1 MRCGGPPCG
10 ASNSRHVNCDVRAPH
25 LSCSFRY
32 LRVTSWNGSYIV
44 SCSAPCGEETNTPEV
59 TGAREVTVNGRSS
72 PRATEPR
79 RCRCRQRPP
88 RPNSAQS
95 RKARPPRLCSTLV
108 ARAAVA
114 PTRLTPH
121 TLPPL
126 RVARLSQLPWRP
138 LARRPPP
145 AARPSRPLP
154 PRSQPVCTA
163 TCLSVTGGS
172 PRGAREVALCK
183 APARPLTRL
192 TTHPIDPMP
201 YLHRPFLPLQPLGE
215 TTGRG

>member
-1 MRCGGPPCG
+1 MQCGGPPCG

-32 LRVTSWNGSYIV
+32 LRVASWNGSYIV

-114 PTRLTPH
+114 PARLTPH
-121 TLPPL
+121 SFPSASPGSLNSRGAPSP
-126 RVARLSQLPWRP
+126 A
-138 LARRPPP
+138 ARRPPLSPPPPP
-145 AARPSRPLP
+145 ARNLSALQPACPSREARRVVPGRWLSAKR
-154 PRSQPVCTA
+154 PRA
-163 TCLSVTGGS
+163 RS
-172 PRGAREVALCK
+172 PAC
-183 APARPLTRL
+183 PLTLL
-192 TTHPIDPMP
+192 TPCLTCTDLSPHFNP
-201 YLHRPFLPLQPLGE
+201 
-215 TTGRG
+215 

>member
-1 MRCGGPPCG
+1 MQCGGPPCG

-44 SCSAPCGEETNTPEV
+44 SCSTPCGEETNTPEV

-72 PRATEPR
+72 PSRLRTAPLSVSSTSSSAQLGAVSKGAPASAVLHPSCARGGRASTPHATHAPS
-79 RCRCRQRPP
+79 PP
-88 RPNSAQS
+88 RA
-95 RKARPPRLCSTLV
+95 
-108 ARAAVA
+108 
-114 PTRLTPH
+114 
-121 TLPPL
+121 
-126 RVARLSQLPWRP
+126 VARLSQLPWRP

-145 AARPSRPLP
+145 APLAPSPPL
-154 PRSQPVCTA
+154 A
-163 TCLSVTGGS
+163 TCLHCNLPVRHG
-172 PRGAREVALCK
+172 RLAAWCQREVALCK

-201 YLHRPFLPLQPLGE
+201 YLHRPFPPLQPLGE

>member
-1 MRCGGPPCG
+1 MMRCGGPPCG

-121 TLPPL
+121 TLLPL

-145 AARPSRPLP
+145 APLAPSPLARNLSALQPACPSREARRVVPGRWLCAKR
-154 PRSQPVCTA
+154 PRA
-163 TCLSVTGGS
+163 RS
-172 PRGAREVALCK
+172 PA
-183 APARPLTRL
+183 
-192 TTHPIDPMP
+192 
-201 YLHRPFLPLQPLGE
+201 
-215 TTGRG
+215 

>member
-72 PRATEPR
+72 PSRLRTAPLSVSSTSSSAQLGAVSKGAPASAVLHPSCARGGRANTPHATHAPSPPR
-79 RCRCRQRPP
+79 RP
-88 RPNSAQS
+88 A
-95 RKARPPRLCSTLV
+95 LSTP
-108 ARAAVA
+108 VA
-114 PTRLTPH
+114 PP
-121 TLPPL
+121 
-126 RVARLSQLPWRP
+126 
-138 LARRPPP
+138 RPPP

>member
-1 MRCGGPPCG
+1 MQCGGPPCG

-25 LSCSFRY
+25 LSGRFRY
-32 LRVTSWNGSYIV
+32 LRVASWNGSYIV

-108 ARAAVA
+108 ARGCRTSTSHATRMHPVPTTSTDSLNPRGA
-114 PTRLTPH
+114 PS
-121 TLPPL
+121 PL
-126 RVARLSQLPWRP
+126 S
-138 LARRPPP
+138 PP
-145 AARPSRPLP
+145 AACLPCETCDFVYTRRHGWSR
-154 PRSQPVCTA
+154 
-163 TCLSVTGGS
+163 G
-172 PRGAREVALCK
+172 
-183 APARPLTRL
+183 
-192 TTHPIDPMP
+192 
-201 YLHRPFLPLQPLGE
+201 
-215 TTGRG
+215 

>member
-1 MRCGGPPCG
+1 MQCGGPPCG

-32 LRVTSWNGSYIV
+32 LRVASWNGSYIV

-95 RKARPPRLCSTLV
+95 RKARPPRLCSTSC
-108 ARAAVA
+108 ARGGRASTPHATHAPSPPRRPALSTPVA
-114 PTRLTPH
+114 PP
-121 TLPPL
+121 
-126 RVARLSQLPWRP
+126 
-138 LARRPPP
+138 RPPP

-172 PRGAREVALCK
+172 PRGAREVAQCK

-201 YLHRPFLPLQPLGE
+201 YLHRPFPPLQPLGE

>member
-1 MRCGGPPCG
+1 MQCGGPPCG

-32 LRVTSWNGSYIV
+32 LRVASWNGSYIV

-114 PTRLTPH
+114 PARLTPH
-121 TLPPL
+121 SFPSASPGSLNSRGAPSP
-126 RVARLSQLPWRP
+126 A
-138 LARRPPP
+138 ARRPPLSP
-145 AARPSRPLP
+145 PPPPL
-154 PRSQPVCTA
+154 A
-163 TCLSVTGGS
+163 TCLHCNLPVRHGRLAAWCQGGGS
-172 PRGAREVALCK
+172 VQSAR
-183 APARPLTRL
+183 APA
-192 TTHPIDPMP
+192 HPPAHSP
-201 YLHRPFLPLQPLGE
+201 Y
-215 TTGRG
+215 

>member
-1 MRCGGPPCG
+1 MQCGGPPCG

-25 LSCSFRY
+25 LSGRFRY
-32 LRVTSWNGSYIV
+32 LRVASWNGSYIV

-114 PTRLTPH
+114 PARLTPH
-121 TLPPL
+121 TLLPL

-145 AARPSRPLP
+145 APLAPSPPL
-154 PRSQPVCTA
+154 A
-163 TCLSVTGGS
+163 TCLHCNLPVRHGRLAAWCQGGGS
-172 PRGAREVALCK
+172 VQSAR
-183 APARPLTRL
+183 APA
-192 TTHPIDPMP
+192 HPPAHSP
-201 YLHRPFLPLQPLGE
+201 Y
-215 TTGRG
+215 

>member
-1 MRCGGPPCG
+1 MMQCGGPPCG

-32 LRVTSWNGSYIV
+32 LRVASWNGSYIV

-95 RKARPPRLCSTLV
+95 RKARPPRLCSNLV

-114 PTRLTPH
+114 PARHTPH
-121 TLPPL
+121 ACTLVPTTSPGSLNPRCAPSPALPLPPSPPHRNL
-126 RVARLSQLPWRP
+126 SALQSTCPSWEARRMT
-138 LARRPPP
+138 RPPP
-145 AARPSRPLP
+145 PFPTPAHS
-154 PRSQPVCTA
+154 
-163 TCLSVTGGS
+163 
-172 PRGAREVALCK
+172 AL
-183 APARPLTRL
+183 
-192 TTHPIDPMP
+192 
-201 YLHRPFLPLQPLGE
+201 
-215 TTGRG
+215 